1 MCPQNSEG
9 QPCVLIS
16 QCGNRRIEA
25 GENCDDGNTQNGD
38 GCSSSCQLELRWAC
52 PVPGRACQPAS
63 HGCLPNCKPGECGN
77 GIVHGTEACDDGVN
91 DGTYG
96 TCNPDCTLAP
106 RCGDGVVQVDYG
118 EECEPTMSND
128 PNCTNVCRKRGGCGD
143 GIIEPPEQCDNG
155 ALNNNGDYGGCA
167 PSCIYAPHCGDGVK
181 NGPEQ
186 CDDGILDDSYGG
198 RTPQCKLAPHCGDG
212 VINGPEEC
220 DDGDQNGLDG
230 ICQSASLRGS
240 RKAVAW
246 GGSPGLS

>member
-1 MCPQNSEG
+1 
-9 QPCVLIS
+9 
-16 QCGNRRIEA
+16 
-25 GENCDDGNTQNGD
+25 
-38 GCSSSCQLELRWAC
+38 
-52 PVPGRACQPAS
+52 
-63 HGCLPNCKPGECGN
+63 
-77 GIVHGTEACDDGVN
+77 
-91 DGTYG
+91 
-96 TCNPDCTLAP
+96 
-106 RCGDGVVQVDYG
+106 VDYG

-167 PSCIYAPHCGDGVK
+167 PSCIYAPHCGDGV
-181 NGPEQ
+181 
-186 CDDGILDDSYGG
+186 
-198 RTPQCKLAPHCGDG
+198 
-212 VINGPEEC
+212 INGPEEC